1 MSCEI
6 NFKETAVQRRSQRP
20 NSGNHPAPLPPLPE
34 TPDAHAVSG
43 SLNISF
49 LGARVLVTSRCL
61 SLRRLCTNR
70 PLGRSCGD
78 FAKSRFFFP
87 STLFL
92 YKYGSSFDF
101 QQQLAGRRWA
111 NIPLWFSASGPVHHG
126 GFPCQINITRV
137 IHWHHR
143 LSQLGPGI
151 VPTITLYLWYC

>member
-20 NSGNHPAPLPPLPE
+20 NSGNHPAPPSLPSQRLQTLMLCQALWTSVFSE
-34 TPDAHAVSG
+34 LVS
-43 SLNISF
+43 LLR
-49 LGARVLVTSRCL
+49 LGAFRYGGRGLT
-61 SLRRLCTNR
+61 
-70 PLGRSCGD
+70 GRSAEAAATLQNHLFSYLFPYKCG
-78 FAKSRFFFP
+78 S
-87 STLFL
+87 
-92 YKYGSSFDF
+92 GFDF
-101 QQQLAGRRWA
+101 QRQLAGRRRA

-143 LSQLGPGI
+143 LGQLGPGK